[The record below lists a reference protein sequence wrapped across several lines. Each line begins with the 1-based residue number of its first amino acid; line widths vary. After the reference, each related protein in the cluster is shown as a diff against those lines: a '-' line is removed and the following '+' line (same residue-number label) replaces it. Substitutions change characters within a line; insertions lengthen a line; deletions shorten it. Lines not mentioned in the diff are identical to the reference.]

1 MTIQEIVELFEQ
13 LELHLINSLKRNLMR
28 HRRQEQDEG
37 GKDGVPENWEAWQ
50 SAKLRDVRRF
60 RRENEKI
67 LGEYMPTIEEETEK
81 LLREQYA
88 EGGVDSFF
96 GSSDP
101 KLESLIHEIQNN
113 EVRVEQG
120 CLRYMSDVYRKTI
133 LRTATAVNAGGMS
146 MHKAVDEATA
156 DFLAQGIN
164 CIRYS
169 NGRLVNIASYAEMA
183 LRTCNTRAM
192 LMGEAKQRERL
203 GIDTVLVSQY
213 GACSDTCL
221 PWQGRV
227 YIDDVFQTYNG
238 PRTGSFGISRNGKQY
253 MFLSVA
259 IKGGLF
265 HPNCRHTITTWIE
278 GVSTMPQPMDVKEIE
293 RINKLEK
300 TQRALER
307 MVRQSKR
314 EVEGLTDPDAIKG
327 AKRILRARQA
337 QLRQFVEKNGDVLR
351 RDYWR
356 ERYDYTSPQNNPHLY
371 NANDYAQYER
381 YLSRLG
387 DRMPE
392 NGYVGF
398 LEMKRSNSSDWMKIQ
413 EDYRYTGIVNR
424 LLKACPDAVVCE
436 NPDDI
441 PDEYHD
447 AAQSLSAYHKDGLYH
462 YSHYKEGVRMNQWLG
477 GVPGVNLSEQEIANL
492 QNTSDALQHM
502 SLPHNTILWRGT
514 EPKLLKGFEQLD
526 QTDLQSW
533 KNRPLYMDGF
543 TSTSILKS
551 ASYNTK
557 PIQMVIL
564 APGGTAGAGYIDDVS
579 YNAAHLG
586 SREGKWT
593 LQREYEILL
602 QKGAR
607 FDIIEAQKFN
617 DRTIVVVRWVPDG
630 KQN

>member
-88 EGGVDSFF
+88 EGGADSFF
-96 GSSDP
+96 GSSNP
-101 KLESLIHEIQNN
+101 KLESLIHEMQNN
-113 EVRVEQG
+113 EVRVKQG

-133 LRTATAVNAGGMS
+133 LRTATAMNAGGMS

-238 PRTGSFGISRNGKQY
+238 PRTGSFGISRNGRQY
-253 MFLSVA
+253 MLLSVA
-259 IKGGLF
+259 IKAGLF

-278 GVSTMPQPMDVKEIE
+278 GVSTMPKPMDIKEIE

-300 TQRALER
+300 AQRALER
-307 MVRQSKR
+307 KVWKAKRQA
-314 EVEGLTDPDAIKG
+314 EGLTDPEAQKA
-327 AKRILRARQA
+327 AKAKVREAQAELRE
-337 QLRQFVEKNGDVLR
+337 FVKKNGDVLR
-351 RDYWR
+351 RDPWR
-356 ERYDYTSPQNNPHLY
+356 ERNDLARSTRPVQENTAPAEPPKAKPGTSEKLY
-371 NANDYAQYER
+371 KNADTPPVEKPAVEPTPAPAAPEPAAPAEPPKR
-381 YLSRLG
+381 YH
-387 DRMPE
+387 D
-392 NGYVGF
+392 
-398 LEMKRSNSSDWMKIQ
+398 I
-413 EDYRYTGIVNR
+413 TGNWY
-424 LLKACPDAVVCE
+424 PDAVP
-436 NPDDI
+436 N
-441 PDEYHD
+441 
-447 AAQSLSAYHKDGLYH
+447 
-462 YSHYKEGVRMNQWLG
+462 SHPVQ
-477 GVPGVNLSEQEIANL
+477 
-492 QNTSDALQHM
+492 
-502 SLPHNTILWRGT
+502 
-514 EPKLLKGFEQLD
+514 
-526 QTDLQSW
+526 DLQSVTVDGVTYQVDGHNVELSYSPHEKEIAELLEREVGGEMYMVPRVNNPQGVSTPDYLFHGKGYDLKTIGKTTG
-533 KNRPLYMDGF
+533 KNPIFNRIKNAKKQANNFILDL
-543 TSTSILKS
+543 TDSTLSDAAVDEQIKKVYQDRQTQSVDEIIVLRGGK
-551 ASYNTK
+551 
-557 PIQMVIL
+557 IQKVYKR
-564 APGGTAGAGYIDDVS
+564 A
-579 YNAAHLG
+579 
-586 SREGKWT
+586 
-593 LQREYEILL
+593 
-602 QKGAR
+602 
-607 FDIIEAQKFN
+607 
-617 DRTIVVVRWVPDG
+617 
-630 KQN
+630 

>member
-50 SAKLRDVRRF
+50 SAKLRDIRRF
-60 RRENEKI
+60 RRESEKI

-88 EGGVDSFF
+88 EGGADSFF
-96 GSSDP
+96 GSSNP
-101 KLESLIHEIQNN
+101 KLESLIHEMQNN
-113 EVRVEQG
+113 EVRVKQG

-133 LRTATAVNAGGMS
+133 LRTATAMNAGGMS

-238 PRTGSFGISRNGKQY
+238 PRTGSFGISRNGRQY
-253 MFLSVA
+253 MLLSVA
-259 IKGGLF
+259 IKAGLF

-278 GVSTMPQPMDVKEIE
+278 GVSTMPKPMDVKEIE

-307 MVRQSKR
+307 KVRKAKR
-314 EVEGLTDPDAIKG
+314 QAEGLTDPEAQKA
-327 AKRILRARQA
+327 AKAKVREAQAELRE
-337 QLRQFVEKNGDVLR
+337 FVKKNGDVLR
-351 RDYWR
+351 RDPWR
-356 ERYDYTSPQNNPHLY
+356 ERNDLARSPKP
-371 NANDYAQYER
+371 
-381 YLSRLG
+381 
-387 DRMPE
+387 
-392 NGYVGF
+392 V
-398 LEMKRSNSSDWMKIQ
+398 Q
-413 EDYRYTGIVNR
+413 EDTVPAEKPKAKPDTTEKLYKNADTPPVEKPAVEPKPAPAAPEPAAPTEPPKRYHDITGNWY
-424 LLKACPDAVVCE
+424 PDAVP
-436 NPDDI
+436 N
-441 PDEYHD
+441 
-447 AAQSLSAYHKDGLYH
+447 
-462 YSHYKEGVRMNQWLG
+462 SHPVQ
-477 GVPGVNLSEQEIANL
+477 
-492 QNTSDALQHM
+492 
-502 SLPHNTILWRGT
+502 
-514 EPKLLKGFEQLD
+514 
-526 QTDLQSW
+526 DLQSVTI
-533 KNRPLYMDGF
+533 NGVTYQVDGD
-543 TSTSILKS
+543 
-551 ASYNTK
+551 N
-557 PIQMVIL
+557 VIL
-564 APGGTAGAGYIDDVS
+564 DYSPHEKEIAELLERKVGGEMYMVPKVGMPKNVRTADYIFHGHFYDLKTLKTVPPGKNPIYNPVKKSSGQAKKVIVDVTIPDLDS
-579 YNAAHLG
+579 ATIEQQVDKIFW
-586 SREGKWT
+586 SRET
-593 LQREYEILL
+593 RFVDEIV
-602 QKGAR
+602 
-607 FDIIEAQKFN
+607 IIRGDEIEKVYK
-617 DRTIVVVRWVPDG
+617 RV
-630 KQN
+630 

>member
-88 EGGVDSFF
+88 EGGADGFF
-96 GSSDP
+96 GSSNP
-101 KLESLIHEIQNN
+101 KLESLIHEMQNN
-113 EVRVEQG
+113 EVRVKQG

-133 LRTATAVNAGGMS
+133 LRTATAMNAGGMS

-227 YIDDVFQTYNG
+227 YIDEVFQTYNG
-238 PRTGSFGISRNGKQY
+238 PRTGSFGISRNGRQY
-253 MFLSVA
+253 MLLSVA
-259 IKGGLF
+259 IKAGLF

-278 GVSTMPQPMDVKEIE
+278 GVSTMPKAMDVKEIE

-307 MVRQSKR
+307 KVRKAKR
-314 EVEGLTDPDAIKG
+314 QAEGLTDPEAQK
-327 AKRILRARQA
+327 AANTKVREAQTELRE
-337 QLRQFVEKNGDVLR
+337 FVKKNGDVLR
-351 RDYWR
+351 RDPWR
-356 ERYDYTSPQNNPHLY
+356 ER
-371 NANDYAQYER
+371 NDLAK
-381 YLSRLG
+381 SAK
-387 DRMPE
+387 P
-392 NGYVGF
+392 V
-398 LEMKRSNSSDWMKIQ
+398 Q
-413 EDYRYTGIVNR
+413 EDTVPAEPPKAKVDATEKLYKTADSPPVDKPSAEPTPAPAAPEPAAPAEPPKRYHDITRNWY
-424 LLKACPDAVVCE
+424 PDAVPNSHPVQ
-436 NPDDI
+436 DL
-441 PDEYHD
+441 
-447 AAQSLSAYHKDGLYH
+447 QSVTVDGVTYQVDGHNVELS
-462 YSHYKEGVRMNQWLG
+462 YSPHEK
-477 GVPGVNLSEQEIANL
+477 EIAELLEREVGGEMYMVPRVNNPQGVSTPDYL
-492 QNTSDALQHM
+492 FHGKGYDLKTIGKESGPNAIYNRVKKSKRQSQNFIVDVTQVQPSDAL
-502 SLPHNTILWRGT
+502 I
-514 EPKLLKGFEQLD
+514 EEQI
-526 QTDLQSW
+526 Q
-533 KNRPLYMDGF
+533 KIFRMKE
-543 TSTSILKS
+543 TSFVDEI
-551 ASYNTK
+551 
-557 PIQMVIL
+557 VI
-564 APGGTAGAGYIDDVS
+564 I
-579 YNAAHLG
+579 N
-586 SREGKWT
+586 
-593 LQREYEILL
+593 
-602 QKGAR
+602 
-607 FDIIEAQKFN
+607 
-617 DRTIVVVRWVPDG
+617 DG
-630 KQN
+630 KIVRVAKRA

>member
-88 EGGVDSFF
+88 EGGADSFF
-96 GSSDP
+96 GSSNP
-101 KLESLIHEIQNN
+101 KLESLIHEMQNN
-113 EVRVEQG
+113 EVRVKQG

-133 LRTATAVNAGGMS
+133 LRTATAMNAGGMS

-238 PRTGSFGISRNGKQY
+238 PRTGSFGISRNGRQY
-253 MFLSVA
+253 MLLSVA
-259 IKGGLF
+259 IKAGLF

-278 GVSTMPQPMDVKEIE
+278 GVSTMPKPMDIKEIE
-293 RINKLEK
+293 RVNKLEK

-307 MVRQSKR
+307 NVRKAKR
-314 EVEGLTDPDAIKG
+314 QAECLTDPEAQKA
-327 AKRILRARQA
+327 AKAKVREAQAELRE
-337 QLRQFVEKNGDVLR
+337 FVKKNGDVLR
-351 RDYWR
+351 RDPWR
-356 ERYDYTSPQNNPHLY
+356 ERNDLAKSAKPVQEDTVPAEKPNVEADTTTRLDVPTSATNSPNEKVSTEKVEVISNTPQKPDSLSRGCDDVTKEWLDNATPNSHEVSEVTEFKQDGTVYRVDGVNVQLSYDDHEKEIAELLKQRLGGDIRLMPTVKGKFKNIKTP
-371 NANDYAQYER
+371 DYLFRGER
-381 YLSRLG
+381 Y
-387 DRMPE
+387 D
-392 NGYVGF
+392 
-398 LEMKRSNSSDWMKIQ
+398 
-413 EDYRYTGIVNR
+413 
-424 LLKACPDAVVCE
+424 LK
-436 NPDDI
+436 
-441 PDEYHD
+441 
-447 AAQSLSAYHKDGLYH
+447 
-462 YSHYKEGVRMNQWLG
+462 
-477 GVPGVNLSEQEIANL
+477 
-492 QNTSDALQHM
+492 TM
-502 SLPHNTILWRGT
+502 S
-514 EPKLLKGFEQLD
+514 
-526 QTDLQSW
+526 
-533 KNRPLYMDGF
+533 
-543 TSTSILKS
+543 KS
-551 ASYNTK
+551 ASSRAVYNRIKESLDQADNFVLDITNN
-557 PIQMVIL
+557 PL
-564 APGGTAGAGYIDDVS
+564 GT
-579 YNAAHLG
+579 
-586 SREGKWT
+586 
-593 LQREYEILL
+593 QEILR
-602 QKGAR
+602 Q
-607 FDIIEAQKFN
+607 IEEEIFTNYSTRSVKVI
-617 DRTIVVVRWVPDG
+617 IVVENGEIIKILKR
-630 KQN
+630 K

>member
-37 GKDGVPENWEAWQ
+37 GKDGVPEHWEAWQ

-88 EGGVDSFF
+88 EGGADGFF
-96 GSSDP
+96 GSSNP
-101 KLESLIHEIQNN
+101 KLESLIHEMQNN
-113 EVRVEQG
+113 EVRVKQG

-133 LRTATAVNAGGMS
+133 LRTATAMNAGGMS

-238 PRTGSFGISRNGKQY
+238 PRTGSFGISRNGRQY
-253 MFLSVA
+253 MLLSVA
-259 IKGGLF
+259 IKAGLF

-278 GVSTMPQPMDVKEIE
+278 GVSTIPKPMDIKEIE

-307 MVRQSKR
+307 KVRKAKR
-314 EVEGLTDPDAIKG
+314 QAEGLTDPEAQKV
-327 AKRILRARQA
+327 AKAKVREAQAELRE
-337 QLRQFVEKNGDVLR
+337 FVKKNGDVLR
-351 RDYWR
+351 RDPWR
-356 ERYDYTSPQNNPHLY
+356 ER
-371 NANDYAQYER
+371 NDLA
-381 YLSRLG
+381 
-387 DRMPE
+387 
-392 NGYVGF
+392 
-398 LEMKRSNSSDWMKIQ
+398 RSTKPVQ
-413 EDYRYTGIVNR
+413 EDTVPAEPQKAKPDTSEKLYKNADSPPVEKPSAEPTPAPAAPEPAAPAEPPKRYHDITGDWY
-424 LLKACPDAVVCE
+424 PDAVP
-436 NPDDI
+436 N
-441 PDEYHD
+441 
-447 AAQSLSAYHKDGLYH
+447 
-462 YSHYKEGVRMNQWLG
+462 SHPVQ
-477 GVPGVNLSEQEIANL
+477 
-492 QNTSDALQHM
+492 
-502 SLPHNTILWRGT
+502 
-514 EPKLLKGFEQLD
+514 
-526 QTDLQSW
+526 DLQSVTINGVTYQVDGRRV
-533 KNRPLYMDGF
+533 KLEYSDYEKEIAELLEREVGGELYMVPKVNFPQGVRTPDYLFNGSYYDLKTLKKVPPGKDPILNPAKKCSGQTRKIIYDVTISNLDPETILSQVEKVF
-543 TSTSILKS
+543 TDTETQFVDEI
-551 ASYNTK
+551 
-557 PIQMVIL
+557 VIIRDQ
-564 APGGTAGAGYIDDVS
+564 A
-579 YNAAHLG
+579 
-586 SREGKWT
+586 
-593 LQREYEILL
+593 
-602 QKGAR
+602 
-607 FDIIEAQKFN
+607 IEKVYKKA
-617 DRTIVVVRWVPDG
+617 
-630 KQN
+630 

>member
-1 MTIQEIVELFEQ
+1 MTIQEIVDLFEQ

-88 EGGVDSFF
+88 EGGADNFF

-101 KLESLIHEIQNN
+101 KLESLIHEMQNN
-113 EVRVEQG
+113 EVRVKQG

-133 LRTATAVNAGGMS
+133 LRTATAMNAGGMS

-192 LMGEAKQRERL
+192 LMGEAKQRERM

-238 PRTGSFGISRNGKQY
+238 PRTGSFGISRNGRQY
-253 MFLSVA
+253 MLLSVA

-278 GVSTMPQPMDVKEIE
+278 GVSTMPKPMDVKEIE

-307 MVRQSKR
+307 KVRKAKR
-314 EVEGLTDPDAIKG
+314 RAEGLTDPEAQKA
-327 AKRILRARQA
+327 AKAKVREAQAELRE
-337 QLRQFVEKNGDVLR
+337 FVKKNGDVLR
-351 RDYWR
+351 RDPWR
-356 ERYDYTSPQNNPHLY
+356 ER
-371 NANDYAQYER
+371 NDLA
-381 YLSRLG
+381 
-387 DRMPE
+387 
-392 NGYVGF
+392 
-398 LEMKRSNSSDWMKIQ
+398 RSAKPVQ
-413 EDYRYTGIVNR
+413 EDTVPAEPQKAKPDTSEKLYKNADSPPVEKPSAEPTPAPAAPEPAAPAEPPKRYHDITGNWY
-424 LLKACPDAVVCE
+424 PDAVP
-436 NPDDI
+436 N
-441 PDEYHD
+441 
-447 AAQSLSAYHKDGLYH
+447 
-462 YSHYKEGVRMNQWLG
+462 SHPVQ
-477 GVPGVNLSEQEIANL
+477 
-492 QNTSDALQHM
+492 
-502 SLPHNTILWRGT
+502 
-514 EPKLLKGFEQLD
+514 
-526 QTDLQSW
+526 DLQSVTVNGVTYQVDGDNV
-533 KNRPLYMDGF
+533 KLEYSPHEKEIAELLEREVGGELYMVPKVNEPQSVRTADYLFHGHYYD
-543 TSTSILKS
+543 LKTLEQVPPGKNPI
-551 ASYNTK
+551 YNPVKKSNGQTAK
-557 PIQMVIL
+557 VIV
-564 APGGTAGAGYIDDVS
+564 DVTIPDLD
-579 YNAAHLG
+579 AATIEQQVDKIFW
-586 SREGKWT
+586 SRET
-593 LQREYEILL
+593 RFVDEIV
-602 QKGAR
+602 
-607 FDIIEAQKFN
+607 IIRGDKIEKVFKRA
-617 DRTIVVVRWVPDG
+617 
-630 KQN
+630 

>member
-88 EGGVDSFF
+88 EGGADGFF
-96 GSSDP
+96 GSSNP
-101 KLESLIHEIQNN
+101 KLESLIHEMQNN
-113 EVRVEQG
+113 EVRVKQG

-133 LRTATAVNAGGMS
+133 LRTATAMNAGGMS

-227 YIDDVFQTYNG
+227 YIDDVFQIYNG
-238 PRTGSFGISRNGKQY
+238 PRTGSFGISRNGRQY
-253 MFLSVA
+253 MLLSVA
-259 IKGGLF
+259 IKAGLF

-278 GVSTMPQPMDVKEIE
+278 GVSTMPKPMDIKEIE

-307 MVRQSKR
+307 KVRKAKR
-314 EVEGLTDPDAIKG
+314 QAEGLTDPEAQKAANTKVREAQAD
-327 AKRILRARQA
+327 LRE
-337 QLRQFVEKNGDVLR
+337 FVKKNGDVLR
-351 RDYWR
+351 RDPWR
-356 ERYDYTSPQNNPHLY
+356 ERNSLAKPKKAIAESPD
-371 NANDYAQYER
+371 ADTVAKQYKAEKAPAEKPPASPAPAAPAEPPKR
-381 YLSRLG
+381 YH
-387 DRMPE
+387 D
-392 NGYVGF
+392 
-398 LEMKRSNSSDWMKIQ
+398 I
-413 EDYRYTGIVNR
+413 TGNWY
-424 LLKACPDAVVCE
+424 PDAVP
-436 NPDDI
+436 N
-441 PDEYHD
+441 
-447 AAQSLSAYHKDGLYH
+447 
-462 YSHYKEGVRMNQWLG
+462 SHPVQ
-477 GVPGVNLSEQEIANL
+477 
-492 QNTSDALQHM
+492 
-502 SLPHNTILWRGT
+502 
-514 EPKLLKGFEQLD
+514 
-526 QTDLQSW
+526 DLQSVTVDGVTYQVDGHNVVLSYSPHE
-533 KNRPLYMDGF
+533 KEIAELLEREVGGEMYMVPRVNNPQGVCTPDYLFHGKGYDLKTIGKDSGPNAIYNRVKKSKKQSQNFIVDVTQVQPGDALIEEQIQKIYRMKE
-543 TSTSILKS
+543 TSFVDEI
-551 ASYNTK
+551 
-557 PIQMVIL
+557 VI
-564 APGGTAGAGYIDDVS
+564 IDD
-579 YNAAHLG
+579 
-586 SREGKWT
+586 GK
-593 LQREYEILL
+593 
-602 QKGAR
+602 
-607 FDIIEAQKFN
+607 
-617 DRTIVVVRWVPDG
+617 IVRVAKRA
-630 KQN
+630 

>member
-37 GKDGVPENWEAWQ
+37 GKDGVPEHWEAWQ

-88 EGGVDSFF
+88 EGGGSGFF
-96 GSSDP
+96 GSSNP
-101 KLESLIHEIQNN
+101 KLESLIHEMQNN
-113 EVRVEQG
+113 EIRVQQG

-133 LRTATAVNAGGMS
+133 LRTATAMNAGGMS

-238 PRTGSFGISRNGKQY
+238 PRTGSFGISRNGRQY
-253 MFLSVA
+253 MLLSVA
-259 IKGGLF
+259 IKAGLF

-278 GVSTMPQPMDVKEIE
+278 GVSTMPKPMDVKEIE

-307 MVRQSKR
+307 KVRKAKR
-314 EVEGLTDPDAIKG
+314 QAEGLTDPEAQKAAN
-327 AKRILRARQA
+327 AKVRAAQADLRE
-337 QLRQFVEKNGDVLR
+337 FVKKNGDVLR
-351 RDYWR
+351 RDPWR
-356 ERYDYTSPQNNPHLY
+356 ER
-371 NANDYAQYER
+371 ND
-381 YLSRLG
+381 
-387 DRMPE
+387 
-392 NGYVGF
+392 
-398 LEMKRSNSSDWMKIQ
+398 
-413 EDYRYTGIVNR
+413 
-424 LLKACPDAVVCE
+424 LLKSKKAKPMDSHNEAVSKQYKAEKFPVEKPPATPAPAVPAEPPSRYHDITGKWYPDAVPNSHPVQDLQSVTVDGVTYQVDGHNVVLSYSRHE
-436 NPDDI
+436 KEIAELLEREVGGEMYMVPRVNNPQGVST
-441 PDEYHD
+441 PDYLFHGRGYD
-447 AAQSLSAYHKDGLYH
+447 LKTIGATTGKNPLVNRVKNAKRQARNFIFDMTNSTLS
-462 YSHYKEGVRMNQWLG
+462 NQA
-477 GVPGVNLSEQEIANL
+477 LSEQIEKIFHDRETQFVDEI
-492 QNTSDALQHM
+492 
-502 SLPHNTILWRGT
+502 
-514 EPKLLKGFEQLD
+514 
-526 QTDLQSW
+526 
-533 KNRPLYMDGF
+533 
-543 TSTSILKS
+543 
-551 ASYNTK
+551 
-557 PIQMVIL
+557 VIL
-564 APGGTAGAGYIDDVS
+564 
-579 YNAAHLG
+579 
-586 SREGKWT
+586 R
-593 LQREYEILL
+593 
-602 QKGAR
+602 
-607 FDIIEAQKFN
+607 
-617 DRTIVVVRWVPDG
+617 DG
-630 KQN
+630 KIEQVLKRA

>member
-67 LGEYMPTIEEETEK
+67 FGEYMPTIEEETEK

-88 EGGVDSFF
+88 EGGADSFF
-96 GSSDP
+96 GSSNP
-101 KLESLIHEIQNN
+101 KLESLIHEMQNN
-113 EVRVEQG
+113 EVRVKQG

-133 LRTATAVNAGGMS
+133 LRTATAMNAGGMS

-238 PRTGSFGISRNGKQY
+238 PRTGSFGISRNGRQY
-253 MFLSVA
+253 MLLSVA
-259 IKGGLF
+259 IKAGLF

-278 GVSTMPQPMDVKEIE
+278 GVSTMPKPMDVKEIE

-307 MVRQSKR
+307 EVRKAKR
-314 EVEGLTDPDAIKG
+314 QAEGLTDPEAQKA
-327 AKRILRARQA
+327 AKAKVREAQAELRE
-337 QLRQFVEKNGDVLR
+337 FVKKNGDVLR
-351 RDYWR
+351 RDPWR
-356 ERYDYTSPQNNPHLY
+356 ERNDLARPKKTIPEDTKAEAGTSSKLY
-371 NANDYAQYER
+371 KTAA
-381 YLSRLG
+381 
-387 DRMPE
+387 
-392 NGYVGF
+392 
-398 LEMKRSNSSDWMKIQ
+398 
-413 EDYRYTGIVNR
+413 
-424 LLKACPDAVVCE
+424 
-436 NPDDI
+436 
-441 PDEYHD
+441 D
-447 AAQSLSAYHKDGLYH
+447 AAQTEKPPVEPAPEPAAPTPKAATPITGEDVSAEYAEQATPG
-462 YSHYKEGVRMNQWLG
+462 EGTITQDEGYDTSRHTEETKIAEWLRSKFG
-477 GVPGVNLSEQEIANL
+477 GDIRLLNESKVDHEKRADL
-492 QNTSDALQHM
+492 
-502 SLPHNTILWRGT
+502 LWRGKLWDLKTAST
-514 EPKLLKGFEQLD
+514 EKAANTAIKRGLQQIRPNPGGIILDYKDIEISMDLLKQ
-526 QTDLQSW
+526 
-533 KNRPLYMDGF
+533 
-543 TSTSILKS
+543 
-551 ASYNTK
+551 
-557 PIQMVIL
+557 VIDKRMEWL
-564 APGGTAGAGYIDDVS
+564 S
-579 YNAAHLG
+579 
-586 SREGKWT
+586 EG
-593 LQREYEILL
+593 E
-602 QKGAR
+602 AV
-607 FDIIEAQKFN
+607 DIM
-617 DRTIVVVRWVPDG
+617 IVRNGEVVKVLRY
-630 KQN
+630 KK